1 MNILNR
7 LESLMK
13 QRGLNERELSQRSG
27 VPKTTIN
34 SMFHRKHNPSINTLE
49 SLCEGLGI
57 TLSEFF
63 YEGDSDCPLTQEQRE
78 LLDKWSCLSPEQKQA
93 FLRLINSL

>member
-13 QRGLNERELSQRSG
+13 QRGLNERELSLRSG
-27 VPKTTIN
+27 IPPTTIN
-34 SMFHRKHNPSINTLE
+34 SWFRREYNPSIFTLE

-57 TLSEFF
+57 TLSEVF

-78 LLDKWSCLSPEQKQA
+78 LLAKWSRLSPEQKQA
-93 FLRLINSL
+93 FLRLIDSL